1 MSKTKISKPHPYM
14 HQSEKIRTSCPNL
27 GTAEQV
33 ENEATPSVSLKTR
46 TMRRR
51 LTKVDF
57 RPGST
62 MSSCAD
68 ALGRIYRVDPGDLIQ
83 TAVARSL
90 SPKTQR
96 PDIPVEAFL
105 INVMRSIGSSVARG
119 RARSR
124 ERGVSIPID
133 LVREQIAAPKSL
145 GTAFEMINIE
155 ADRHRFANLLN
166 EAAGDED
173 ILVGLIDGIGMKLC
187 GAKLAERLGIEQREL
202 ATLRRRLKRRA
213 QAIAIREGLIRVD
226 KSAVLPS

>member
-1 MSKTKISKPHPYM
+1 M
-14 HQSEKIRTSCPNL
+14 HRSEKIRTCCPNL
-27 GTAEQV
+27 GAAVQLED
-33 ENEATPSVSLKTR
+33 EATHSVSLKSR

-51 LTKVDF
+51 LQRVDF
-57 RPGST
+57 RAGST
-62 MSSCAD
+62 MSTCAE
-68 ALGRIYRVDPGDLIQ
+68 ALSRVYGVDPGDLIQ

-105 INVMRSIGSSVARG
+105 INVMRSIGSSVARA

-133 LVREQIAAPKSL
+133 LVKEQIAAPKSL
-145 GTAFEMINIE
+145 GTAYEMINIE
-155 ADRHRFANLLN
+155 TDRHRFANLLD
-166 EAAGDED
+166 EAAGEE
-173 ILVGLIDGIGMKLC
+173 IVLVRLIDGIGMKLC
-187 GAKLAERLGIEQREL
+187 GAKLAEQIGIEQCGL

-213 QAIAIREGLIRVD
+213 HAIAIREGLIRVD